1 MLKIENLSFYYE
13 NNHILKNIS
22 FSANAG
28 ELWGLMGPNGSGKT
42 TFLKCIMALLKP
54 ASCHI
59 CINGENYHSITTAK
73 MAKLIAYVPQEHKP
87 PFPFSVREIVLMG
100 RSPYMGGIF
109 GLKKADYE
117 AADAAM
123 ELLGILDIAKR
134 PVTALSGG
142 PRQLTLIARALAQN
156 APIMILDEPTSAL
169 DFHNQIAIWKIL
181 KKVASLGKLII
192 ACSHDPNHLLWFA
205 NHTLVLKN
213 GEVLAL
219 GETESIIT
227 PKLLKEIY
235 NSEYSISKINQKSVI
250 QPAF

>member
-13 NNHILKNIS
+13 NNHILKNIT
-22 FSANAG
+22 FRANAG

-54 ASCHI
+54 ASCNI
-59 CINGENYHSITTAK
+59 FINGKNYHSITTAK

-87 PFPFSVREIVLMG
+87 PFPFSAREIVLMG

-109 GLKKADYE
+109 GLKKADYD

-123 ELLGILDIAKR
+123 ELLGILDIAKQ

-142 PRQLTLIARALAQN
+142 QRQLTLIARALAQN

-169 DFHNQIAIWKIL
+169 DFHNQISIWKIL
-181 KKVASLGKLII
+181 KKVSSLGKLII

-205 NHTLVLKN
+205 NRTLVLKN
-213 GEVLAL
+213 GEVITS